1 MWNKSSSVFPCVSN
15 RYFFSVYV
23 IPWKIMANHC
33 SGETQIQG
41 DFALDLSKYGMW
53 FLWIEFSQ
61 IINNISIV
69 ISHYAQEQ

>member
-1 MWNKSSSVFPCVSN
+1 
-15 RYFFSVYV
+15 
-23 IPWKIMANHC
+23 MANHC

-41 DFALDLSKYGMW
+41 DFVLDFSKYGMW